1 MADEFEAAL
10 DDADAG
16 RRSFLKKLAVGSAFA
31 APVVSSFTMTGIRAA
46 YAQTPS
52 VSGGPQ
58 VGGGGQ
64 TSTTSST
71 TTTQPNQPSSTTT
84 TTQPNQTETT
94 TTTTTQPNQPPVP

>member
-10 DDADAG
+10 DDAEAG
-16 RRSFLKKLAVGSAFA
+16 RRTFLKKLAVGSAFA

-58 VGGGGQ
+58 VGGGNQ
-64 TSTTSST
+64 TSST
-71 TTTQPNQPSSTTT
+71 TSTTQPNQPISTTT
-84 TTQPNQTETT
+84 TTQPNQTES
-94 TTTTTQPNQPPVP
+94 TTTTTQPNQLPIN